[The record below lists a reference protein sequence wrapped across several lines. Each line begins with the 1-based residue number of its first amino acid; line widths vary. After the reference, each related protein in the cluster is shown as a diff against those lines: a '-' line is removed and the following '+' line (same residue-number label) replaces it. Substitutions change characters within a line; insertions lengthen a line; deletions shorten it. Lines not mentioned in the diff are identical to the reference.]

1 MAEPLSER
9 VEVNWAQKS
18 VGMTTQN
25 LPQVLIICLL
35 GAFGYF
41 MAHNLAL
48 GQERGF
54 GAMAQILEK
63 MNTHQQGLIELVQS
77 NRQRLTEDLGRQN
90 QLVDA
95 QTQALRQTVDDQ
107 TTVISAKFD
116 QLTHSLVV
124 MSYNMGRDP
133 SDRLPLDTPCDQ
145 VPPRRQEPRR

>member
-1 MAEPLSER
+1 MAEPTSER

-25 LPQVLIICLL
+25 LPQVLIIGLL

-63 MNTHQQGLIELVQS
+63 MNTHQQELIAQVQT
-77 NRQRLTEDLGRQN
+77 NRQRLTEDLSRQN

-95 QTQALRQTVDDQ
+95 QTLALRQTVDEQ
-107 TTVISAKFD
+107 TAVMSTKFD
-116 QLTHSLVV
+116 ALTHALVV
-124 MSYNMGRDP
+124 LSYNMGREP
-133 SDRLPLDTPCDQ
+133 SDRLPLDTPCNQ
-145 VPPRRQEPRR
+145 LRPRSQDDRQ